1 MESNKVANKGSWS
14 WGNHLALGLFAVV
27 CFSLLALH
35 REQKAKEGVVKSKSV
50 LHDKLEAAIK
60 REKEAGAMLKETSL
74 ELEEQRK
81 QIEAQ
86 KKESGKLQS
95 KLGTLIES
103 YEQKVGELET
113 LQKNTVSIHM
123 IEQ

>member
-1 MESNKVANKGSWS
+1 MESNNVANKGSWA
-14 WGNHLALGLFAVV
+14 NHLVFGLFAVV
-27 CFSLLALH
+27 CFLLLAFH

-50 LHDKLEAAIK
+50 LHDKLEAAMK
-60 REKEAGAMLKETSL
+60 RKKEAGAKLTEMSL
-74 ELEEQRK
+74 EQGEQRK

-86 KKESGKLQS
+86 KKQSGELQS
-95 KLGTLIES
+95 KLDTLTKS
-103 YEQKVGELET
+103 YEQKVGELAT

>member
-1 MESNKVANKGSWS
+1 MESNNVANKGSWA
-14 WGNHLALGLFAVV
+14 NHLVFGLFAVV
-27 CFSLLALH
+27 CFLLLAFH

-60 REKEAGAMLKETSL
+60 REKKAGEMLKKTIL

-86 KKESGKLQS
+86 KKETGKLKS
-95 KLGTLIES
+95 KLDTLNKS
-103 YEQKVGELET
+103 YEQSVGELET
-113 LQKNTVSIHM
+113 LLKNTVSIHM